1 MERIL
6 ERIKDKKVIGG
17 IIALVIIVIV
27 AIIMILNQKNLVLKN
42 EEIQVEFG
50 ETISLNPEDYLDMA
64 KIDKDILDK
73 VNISTNA
80 PDRTEL
86 PDNSF
91 KECPPVG

>member
-50 ETISLNPEDYLDMA
+50 ETISLNPEDY
-64 KIDKDILDK
+64 
-73 VNISTNA
+73 
-80 PDRTEL
+80 
-86 PDNSF
+86 
-91 KECPPVG
+91 